1 MKNFRLNSNKIKSLI
16 CTGIMTLTF
25 TGCGHFN
32 KEEKPERQ
40 TYKSDIVSTDQIID
54 TVLVGNQ
61 LISVEDVKVVNSKNN
76 SVIENVDGVLVDGKI
91 MNVGSI
97 FDIFYSSDVEAVLV
111 GNELISA
118 DDLKLVVSS
127 TNEEISSIDS
137 VLVGDTFIKIPNVVE
152 DKGSNNSSESNSQK
166 DDDYEELTDEKF
178 YELCDSLKKDYQDR
192 GIYFYE
198 EDVEKFVLM
207 SNINRIAVDNRELIS
222 DMITTYSIEDIT
234 NGANSLISTLVNY
247 NNKVYDDTKSNS
259 GFVLA
264 SDAIFDPKEKKTA
277 QKIEGMVNEI
287 GNSMSDNAK
296 MNQLIYELLVGLKES
311 TTDFS
316 QLEDGTK
323 FALCITLRPIRE
335 IYGKDDCRVVVTL
348 DHVNAELIKYF
359 VSEFGDENEYYV
371 NGWWTGAYQQVYA
384 VLNENQNCKTL
395 TK

>member
-1 MKNFRLNSNKIKSLI
+1 MSRLDDLDSLISNLDEEEKENLEKAKRAAEEKIRAEQAAETAKINKAKIEEAKAKYQEAQNIVGSLGIKYEGDANVPSKKTQNFLGKVSNLRFASGFLAGVVALSLLGGAYLLGRKSYTGTIRNSNSIS
-16 CTGIMTLTF
+16 
-25 TGCGHFN
+25 
-32 KEEKPERQ
+32 Q
-40 TYKSDIVSTDQIID
+40 T
-54 TVLVGNQ
+54 
-61 LISVEDVKVVNSKNN
+61 
-76 SVIENVDGVLVDGKI
+76 
-91 MNVGSI
+91 
-97 FDIFYSSDVEAVLV
+97 A
-111 GNELISA
+111 
-118 DDLKLVVSS
+118 
-127 TNEEISSIDS
+127 
-137 VLVGDTFIKIPNVVE
+137 
-152 DKGSNNSSESNSQK
+152 
-166 DDDYEELTDEKF
+166 DDYEELTDEKF

-222 DMITTYSIEDIT
+222 DMITTYSIEGIT

-384 VLNENQNCKTL
+384 ILNQNQNCKTL